1 MPNLSRG
8 GSLGLPARR
17 PRAGWRAQLGQVD
30 APAGGRG
37 RGRLSGV
44 LVVAGEGFAAA
55 LEEDGEPVS
64 AGAIIVFRWGSA
76 SRPRA

>member
-1 MPNLSRG
+1 M
-8 GSLGLPARR
+8 
-17 PRAGWRAQLGQVD
+17 
-30 APAGGRG
+30 
-37 RGRLSGV
+37 SGV

>member
-1 MPNLSRG
+1 MGRWVCRRAARE
-8 GSLGLPARR
+8 PA
-17 PRAGWRAQLGQVD
+17 GAQLGQGD